1 MRKKAFFRFLPTIA
15 SLGILGTYIA
25 FAVISS
31 LLYALSRPLSLT
43 LAVRCPCCELAER
56 SSSDASQP
64 GMTGGERKT

>member
-1 MRKKAFFRFLPTIA
+1 VRKKAFFRFLPTIA

-43 LAVRCPCCELAER
+43 LAVRRPCYPVTECTGRSASRWSGALA
-56 SSSDASQP
+56 AQ
-64 GMTGGERKT
+64 

>member
-43 LAVRCPCCELAER
+43 LAVRRPCCE
-56 SSSDASQP
+56 S
-64 GMTGGERKT
+64 